1 MKKLVLI
8 CFMSAFSVASF
19 AQRFAYVDTDYI
31 LNRIPEYKEAQARL
45 DDIAVQWQKEIDK
58 HFEEVDRLYSKFQ
71 AEQFLLTDGMKKE
84 KEEEII
90 KKEKQAQDL
99 QKARFGY
106 QGDLFKKRE
115 ELIQPIQDR
124 VYDAIQKLAASRAY
138 DFILDKASGGATLLY
153 TNTKYDLSETVL
165 SMVGI
170 KN

>member
-8 CFMSAFSVASF
+8 CFILSFSIAGF

-31 LNRIPEYKEAQARL
+31 LNRIPDYKEAQTRL
-45 DDIAVQWQKEIDK
+45 DDIAIQWQKEIDK
-58 HFEEVDRLYSKFQ
+58 KFEEIDRLYQRFQ
-71 AEQFLLTDGMKKE
+71 AEQFLLTDEMKKE

-90 KKEKQAQDL
+90 KKEKTAQDL

-124 VYDAIQKLAASRAY
+124 VYDAIQKLATSRAY

-165 SMVGI
+165 GMVGI